1 MDPETDDTYVSKT
14 LESLRRRLFAQRL
27 RLEEAQEQLTAADG
41 PFPLAEEEVLDLGLP
56 ENMGPSHLAFSQG
69 FQQIP
74 RRYLCY
80 QKGPNS
86 LTCHTLPEFFSD
98 SFARHTDKDFL
109 VYEGDRFTYGETLDI
124 AVALSRTLAQT
135 YGVQRGSCVA
145 IAGRNFPE
153 KGVVLTHRGICS
165 ATNTLSLWNYG
176 KEVSSQRNVILA
188 SPLFHVNGSH
198 VGLFGSIC
206 RGEKLVMMYKW
217 DAGRA
222 LKLIE
227 DEKVQAIVGV
237 PTNTYDLVNHPD
249 FKKYDTSSMD
259 TFQNAR
265 ASTGYG
271 LTETNA
277 VSVVMPAEL
286 FPARPTSCGLP
297 AVNVNVC
304 ILDENNHK
312 LPPGGVGEICF
323 RGATIMKEYWR
334 KPDKTSE
341 VFHIDEHGQL
351 WFRSGDIGALDE
363 QNFVYILDRAKDI
376 IIRGGEN
383 ISCAEVEQ
391 AIFEHP
397 TVAEVAA
404 IGLPHENLGETV
416 AVAVVF
422 KTGSSAPDAE
432 ELREHAASLL
442 PRHMVPSDV
451 FVWKEALPRGATGKI
466 QKRDIR
472 EEITKHYVP
481 FEAEFAVAVFV
492 GSYLAIWAAVF
503 SSLAGDWSFLDGF
516 YFCMVTL
523 TTVGYGDLTPCESP
537 LCRLLG
543 ITFIWTNVLVVS
555 AVLGI
560 VGARVEREVT
570 RVGRPSVSR
579 RIAGYFASA
588 AESRLKR
595 QLKPY
600 GKPTR
605 AAISLLV
612 LLLFALTGGLIF
624 KDAGGEHWSINEAI
638 YFATVT
644 MTTVGYGDIAPV
656 TTGEQKVLAI
666 LFVWLS
672 ITLLAVLFGFISAEA
687 EQLEQ
692 LIDYPQAKRKRHGG
706 RAVLLLSGL
715 HLLCAASFAVVE
727 SWSFVDSLYFT
738 SVTLTTVGYGDL
750 APKTKMGRM
759 MTSALV
765 LTGVPTTVA
774 LVQAL
779 SGSIAGQT
787 RRFVTVPGQFPA
799 VSVPCRRALS
809 RIGTSPG
816 PAGGTPKASA
826 S

>member
-14 LESLRRRLFAQRL
+14 LESLRRR
-27 RLEEAQEQLTAADG
+27 AQEQLTAADG
-41 PFPLAEEEVLDLGLP
+41 PFPLAEEEVEHFGTSQRLGV
-56 ENMGPSHLAFSQG
+56 G
-69 FQQIP
+69 
-74 RRYLCY
+74 RYLCY

-109 VYEGDRFTYGETLDI
+109 ASRRKKRRTPEGSKKVYEGDRFTYGETLDI

-135 YGVQRGSCVA
+135 YGVQRGLGLAQARRLTEEWVFTL
-145 IAGRNFPE
+145 IA
-153 KGVVLTHRGICS
+153 
-165 ATNTLSLWNYG
+165 
-176 KEVSSQRNVILA
+176 
-188 SPLFHVNGSH
+188 VNGFLSA
-198 VGLFGSIC
+198 VSLPVNAWWTGTELKQYGLEDSQTCLLVADLERLDRDRAMLMYTSGTTAMP
-206 RGEKLVMMYKW
+206 RLGEKLVMMYKW

-237 PTNTYDLVNHPD
+237 PTNTYDLAPWMVNHPD
-249 FKKYDTSSMD
+249 FKKYDTSSMVGVGGGGAAFAAPMIKRVKD

-472 EEITKHYVP
+472 EEITKSRK
-481 FEAEFAVAVFV
+481 ERQ
-492 GSYLAIWAAVF
+492 
-503 SSLAGDWSFLDGF
+503 
-516 YFCMVTL
+516 
-523 TTVGYGDLTPCESP
+523 TP
-537 LCRLLG
+537 
-543 ITFIWTNVLVVS
+543 
-555 AVLGI
+555 
-560 VGARVEREVT
+560 
-570 RVGRPSVSR
+570 PSK
-579 RIAGYFASA
+579 
-588 AESRLKR
+588 L
-595 QLKPY
+595 
-600 GKPTR
+600 
-605 AAISLLV
+605 
-612 LLLFALTGGLIF
+612 
-624 KDAGGEHWSINEAI
+624 
-638 YFATVT
+638 
-644 MTTVGYGDIAPV
+644 
-656 TTGEQKVLAI
+656 
-666 LFVWLS
+666 
-672 ITLLAVLFGFISAEA
+672 
-687 EQLEQ
+687 
-692 LIDYPQAKRKRHGG
+692 
-706 RAVLLLSGL
+706 
-715 HLLCAASFAVVE
+715 
-727 SWSFVDSLYFT
+727 
-738 SVTLTTVGYGDL
+738 
-750 APKTKMGRM
+750 
-759 MTSALV
+759 
-765 LTGVPTTVA
+765 
-774 LVQAL
+774 
-779 SGSIAGQT
+779 
-787 RRFVTVPGQFPA
+787 
-799 VSVPCRRALS
+799 
-809 RIGTSPG
+809 
-816 PAGGTPKASA
+816 
-826 S
+826 

>member
-1 MDPETDDTYVSKT
+1 MERRPVPVVPLPRDRFASPITSK
-14 LESLRRRLFAQRL
+14 A
-27 RLEEAQEQLTAADG
+27 
-41 PFPLAEEEVLDLGLP
+41 P
-56 ENMGPSHLAFSQG
+56 
-69 FQQIP
+69 
-74 RRYLCY
+74 
-80 QKGPNS
+80 
-86 LTCHTLPEFFSD
+86 TLPE
-98 SFARHTDKDFL
+98 
-109 VYEGDRFTYGETLDI
+109 I
-124 AVALSRTLAQT
+124 
-135 YGVQRGSCVA
+135 
-145 IAGRNFPE
+145 P
-153 KGVVLTHRGICS
+153 HR
-165 ATNTLSLWNYG
+165 
-176 KEVSSQRNVILA
+176 
-188 SPLFHVNGSH
+188 
-198 VGLFGSIC
+198 
-206 RGEKLVMMYKW
+206 
-217 DAGRA
+217 
-222 LKLIE
+222 
-227 DEKVQAIVGV
+227 
-237 PTNTYDLVNHPD
+237 
-249 FKKYDTSSMD
+249 
-259 TFQNAR
+259 
-265 ASTGYG
+265 
-271 LTETNA
+271 
-277 VSVVMPAEL
+277 
-286 FPARPTSCGLP
+286 
-297 AVNVNVC
+297 
-304 ILDENNHK
+304 
-312 LPPGGVGEICF
+312 
-323 RGATIMKEYWR
+323 
-334 KPDKTSE
+334 
-341 VFHIDEHGQL
+341 
-351 WFRSGDIGALDE
+351 
-363 QNFVYILDRAKDI
+363 
-376 IIRGGEN
+376 
-383 ISCAEVEQ
+383 
-391 AIFEHP
+391 
-397 TVAEVAA
+397 
-404 IGLPHENLGETV
+404 
-416 AVAVVF
+416 
-422 KTGSSAPDAE
+422 
-432 ELREHAASLL
+432 
-442 PRHMVPSDV
+442 
-451 FVWKEALPRGATGKI
+451 
-466 QKRDIR
+466 
-472 EEITKHYVP
+472 HYVP

-570 RVGRPSVSR
+570 RVGRLLRAPQLAVHFAALGFFIILMALSYSSAESKSILDGLYFSTVTLSTVGYGAFAPSKSMRLLMCPVLFVGVVSVGS
-579 RIAGYFASA
+579 IAGYFASA

-779 SGSIAGQT
+779 SG
-787 RRFVTVPGQFPA
+787 RF
-799 VSVPCRRALS
+799 SS
-809 RIGTSPG
+809 RLVRQIE
-816 PAGGTPKASA
+816 KLDE
-826 S
+826 